1 MLTLD
6 DFLLNGLNAEEIYP
20 QVFMIHDFLTD
31 ADLAELDKIIT
42 TTDEDKWSE
51 LYLRNIKSM
60 ARETF
65 GTDDLDLLVKEGKLR
80 LTEGWVDKVA
90 LLEDN
95 RLRDRMK
102 ARIASSLVR
111 AGIYEQAPG
120 FGTIQRQYEGVP
132 LKPHVDQD
140 GDQLIAYAAVVYLSD
155 DYVAGELYF
164 PRIGLEL
171 KPKRGTLMI
180 FPGSSEFEHGV
191 RAVGPGPVRYVIP
204 AFIAFNDE
212 SLAAKTDT
220 PRYRYNL
227 VKEET

>member
-6 DFLLNGLNAEEIYP
+6 DFLANGLNAEEIHP
-20 QVFMIHDFLTD
+20 QLFMIHDFLTD
-31 ADLAELDKIIT
+31 ADLQDLDQIIAT
-42 TTDEDKWSE
+42 IDEDGWSQ

-65 GTDDLDLLVKEGKLR
+65 GMDDLDLLVKEGKIR
-80 LTEGWVDKVA
+80 LTEGWIDKVA
-90 LLEDN
+90 LLEDTDLRN
-95 RLRDRMK
+95 RLKDR
-102 ARIASSLVR
+102 IHSSLVG
-111 AGIYEQAPG
+111 AEIYEVPG

-132 LKPHVDQD
+132 LKAHVDQD
-140 GDQLIAYAAVVYLSD
+140 GDQLIAYAAVAYITD
-155 DYVAGELYF
+155 DYTDGELYF

-180 FPGSSEFEHGV
+180 FPGSSDFEHGV
-191 RAVGPGPVRYVIP
+191 HAVGPGPVRYVIP
-204 AFIAFNDE
+204 AFIAYNDE